1 MFATLNIA
9 YFKNNEDTADF
20 GGWIGD
26 ICDLMEYSHIK
37 GIKSTELETLVAE
50 IKAKYFEID
59 DDEYHTFGILDFRSD
74 LDAYYLYRTLK
85 ADGGNLSTVLEI
97 ISQKFLLTRI
107 ELRSL

>member
-1 MFATLNIA
+1 M
-9 YFKNNEDTADF
+9 ADF
-20 GGWIGD
+20 GDWIGNV
-26 ICDLMEYSHIK
+26 CDLMEYSHIK

-74 LDAYYLYRTLK
+74 LDVYYLYRTLK
-85 ADGGNLSTVLEI
+85 ADSGNLSTVLEI
-97 ISQKFLLTRI
+97 ISQKFLLMRI